1 MTITVP
7 TLTAEIAHDA
17 EETLIGTLA
26 PTGGVGPYEVVA
38 IWPAAG
44 DPPEGHVL
52 PLAAWRSPAA
62 LPESG
67 WRAPAVLAG
76 AGWRA
81 PTTLP
86 EADWS

>member
-1 MTITVP
+1 MTITLP
-7 TLTAEIAHDA
+7 ALTAEITHDA
-17 EETLIGTLA
+17 EETPIGTLA

-44 DPPEGHVL
+44 DPPEGRVL

-62 LPESG
+62 LPESD
-67 WRAPAVLAG
+67 WRSPAVLAE
-76 AGWRA
+76 AGWRG
-81 PTTLP
+81 PVTLP